1 MSLIGTGMR
10 FYTFETT
17 IEPDEVIRL
26 FRKRINLGP
35 GGFSGLASKIAYRWD
50 FYSPALKAYPDEDM
64 PAPTV
69 ADGAVYKVGSVSLD
83 SSVKDWETAVRVSG
97 GSDVAGALQLEI
109 WSVGERNWVMLTQ
122 GGNTSGAAGS
132 LVKKM
137 IKDWQAADRSISVTK
152 TKSRAWFNS
161 LD

>member
-10 FYTFETT
+10 CYTFDTA

-26 FRKRINLGP
+26 FRKRINLGA
-35 GGFSGLASKIAYRWD
+35 GGFIGLGNKLLYKWD
-50 FYSPALKAYPDEDM
+50 FYSPALKAYPDEDV
-64 PAPTV
+64 PAPSA
-69 ADGAVYKVGSVSLD
+69 ADGAVYKMGSVSLD

-97 GSDVAGALQLEI
+97 GSDVAGAMQLEI
-109 WSVGERNWVMLTQ
+109 WSIGEKNWVMLTQ

-132 LVKKM
+132 LIKKI
-137 IKDWQAADRSISVTK
+137 IKDWQAADPSISVKK